1 MKLVS
6 RLIAVLFLVSLAF
19 TQKTINGAG
28 ASFPFPIYQAW
39 ALDYYKATGI
49 RLNYQSIGSGGGV
62 RQITNRTVEF
72 GASDAP
78 VKPEKLKKEKLLQ
91 FPAIIG
97 GVVPIINVPGVQKNT
112 LKLSSEAITKIFMGE
127 ITHWNDK
134 LIAKENP
141 NASLPN
147 KKITTVKRSDGS
159 GTTAIFTNYLAS
171 ANAEFE
177 KKVGVGKSVKWPK
190 GGVSAKGNEGVANYV
205 KRIKNS
211 IGYVEYAYAKKNNL
225 SYALLQN
232 KEGHYVAPTV
242 ESFKAAAAYAEW
254 KPEEN
259 FYLWMV
265 NAPGKDS
272 WPVTGASFILLG
284 SEKAESNK
292 KVTDFYDWCFKNGD
306 QRAIDE
312 TYIPLPVSLKDKI
325 RTYWS
330 KNIH

>member
-1 MKLVS
+1 M
-6 RLIAVLFLVSLAF
+6 
-19 TQKTINGAG
+19 
-28 ASFPFPIYQAW
+28 
-39 ALDYYKATGI
+39 
-49 RLNYQSIGSGGGV
+49 